1 DAVLFHRLP
10 TDLEVGGRRFARSAD
25 RAQMSG
31 HCAVRR
37 RLAPRESAV
46 DPPPLAKGSMT
57 LPATLPGT
65 LTVLAAAANG
75 LLAGLSLEV
84 ALVKLPAR
92 RRIGPV
98 EYAAFARGADLGNG
112 RVVYPAVAIAAA
124 LLTWAAT
131 LVAYGGRSSARATL
145 PLLVAY
151 LASVLHF
158 VTTAKAAPIMLA
170 SAANRTTPAS
180 WENDSTRSRDGTPSV
195 PRCRF

>member
-1 DAVLFHRLP
+1 
-10 TDLEVGGRRFARSAD
+10 
-25 RAQMSG
+25 
-31 HCAVRR
+31 
-37 RLAPRESAV
+37 
-46 DPPPLAKGSMT
+46 MT
-57 LPATLPGT
+57 LPGTLPGT
-65 LTVLAAAANG
+65 LTVLAAATNG

-145 PLLVAY
+145 PLLVAS

-158 VTTAKAAPIMLA
+158 VTTAKAAPIMLGIGREPDDA
-170 SAANRTTPAS
+170 GILGKRLDAFARWHAVRAALQVLTFFVLLWALT
-180 WENDSTRSRDGTPSV
+180 WT
-195 PRCRF
+195 